1 MNTSINNI
9 IPNTGQCYEE
19 IRLGRNRSM
28 SSAVAEA
35 LSSTLRVGGPG
46 LGGGGFPPQVRSNS
60 KLTESSLDR
69 RDRKELQARDWMG
82 KGPMAREARG
92 T

>member
-1 MNTSINNI
+1 M
-9 IPNTGQCYEE
+9 
-19 IRLGRNRSM
+19 
-28 SSAVAEA
+28 
-35 LSSTLRVGGPG
+35 
-46 LGGGGFPPQVRSNS
+46 GGGGFPPQVRSNP